1 MLSSAAV
8 TAPSR
13 GCAGLLRASLAPA
26 QPRISSAKIRA
37 QPAERF
43 SPPGRGWGEV
53 PRGGHPGCS
62 AMAIPV
68 PVVFS
73 MPVCVGLFFFFRVL
87 ILRKGILQRIQSES
101 SRKVEAPGKG
111 LRDCRGTQW
120 EPGFGR
126 GAERSSRGTQR
137 ALVLSSGGP
146 GREESGRK
154 GRAEQVTLR
163 TPGSA
168 VCKLPQ
174 GLGANFMEHCGQRF
188 PARSSCR
195 QVVCMQRAPHWE
207 TRHAGVLLGAAMLRG
222 AGPGCGSWEFVCL
235 DLPALKK
242 WPASILQP
250 PDSRR
255 ACCQHCPVPCTY
267 ASHCP
272 VLWLSHFLS

>member
-1 MLSSAAV
+1 M
-8 TAPSR
+8 
-13 GCAGLLRASLAPA
+13 RA
-26 QPRISSAKIRA
+26 
-37 QPAERF
+37 
-43 SPPGRGWGEV
+43 PGRWKPQE
-53 PRGGHPGCS
+53 RGYG
-62 AMAIPV
+62 V
-68 PVVFS
+68 
-73 MPVCVGLFFFFRVL
+73 
-87 ILRKGILQRIQSES
+87 
-101 SRKVEAPGKG
+101 
-111 LRDCRGTQW
+111 CRGTQW

-188 PARSSCR
+188 PARSRCR